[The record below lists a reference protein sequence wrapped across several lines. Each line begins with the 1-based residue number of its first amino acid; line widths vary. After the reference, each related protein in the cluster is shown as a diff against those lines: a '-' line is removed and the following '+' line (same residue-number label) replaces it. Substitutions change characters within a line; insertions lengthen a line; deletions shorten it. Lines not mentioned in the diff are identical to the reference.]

1 MHGAVVMKPLL
12 QLERIGKVYPNGTM
26 ALRAVDLAVQ
36 SGTVH
41 GLLGANGAGKSTL
54 IKILSGA
61 VSASAGQIYWRGEAV
76 QWRRPSQP
84 KAAGVASLHQH
95 IPLVGTLSVLENV
108 FLGER
113 SKWRRASAQRT
124 RLRGLLDSIGYDI
137 DVDALAGDLP
147 IGQRQMVA
155 ILQALAANAQLI
167 VMDEPTASLAN
178 EEREIVYRTIRHLT
192 RAEGK
197 AVIFVSHFLDEIM
210 ALTDEVT
217 VLRDGV
223 AVLRAPT
230 SDLSEPKI
238 AAAMVGREIA
248 ALTRRATQSV
258 NGPSAALSPHTSA
271 SASGPAALRSPTS
284 TLPESRS
291 AALLETIRL
300 SSPRKLAPC
309 SLQLH
314 VGEVLGIAG
323 FLGSGRSELL
333 HAIFG
338 SDREARGDV
347 LVAGQ
352 KIARKPAA
360 AVQAGIA
367 LVPEDRMKQGL
378 VPIFSLWQNTTLP
391 SLEQISRRGALL
403 NRRRERE
410 CGEQAIRRLGIKAA
424 DVDVPVSDLSG
435 GNAQKVS
442 IAKWLFG
449 GAKVFLLDEPTA
461 GIDVGAKA
469 DILQLISDL
478 AAGLADGKARAG
490 DATGATRASVASA
503 ERDGTQGA
511 VDRSDAPHTAAA
523 VIIVSSEFEELLV
536 VCDRILVMR
545 EGTIVAER
553 RAVETTEQEL
563 ILLAGASAA
572 SISSPATNAQRESR
586 PS

>member
-54 IKILSGA
+54 IKVLSGA
-61 VSASAGQIYWRGEAV
+61 VSASVGQIYWRGKAV

-113 SKWRRASAQRT
+113 STWRRANAQRT
-124 RLRGLLDSIGYDI
+124 RLRGLLDSIGYGI
-137 DVDALAGDLP
+137 DVDALAGELP

-230 SDLSEPKI
+230 SDLSEQKI

-248 ALTRRATQSV
+248 ALTHRAH
-258 NGPSAALSPHTSA
+258 PSSIF
-271 SASGPAALRSPTS
+271 
-284 TLPESRS
+284 PESRS
-291 AALLETIRL
+291 AALLETVRL

-314 VGEVLGIAG
+314 AGEVLGIAG

-338 SDREARGDV
+338 SDRQARGDV
-347 LVAGQ
+347 LIAGR
-352 KIARKPAA
+352 KIARRPAA

-378 VPIFSLWQNTTLP
+378 VSIFSLWQNTTLA
-391 SLEQISRRGALL
+391 SLEQISGRGVLL
-403 NRRRERE
+403 NRHRERE

-424 DVDVPVSDLSG
+424 DVDVPVSELSG

-449 GAKVFLLDEPTA
+449 GARVFLLDEPTA

-469 DILQLISDL
+469 DILQLIRDL
-478 AAGLADGKARAG
+478 ANG
-490 DATGATRASVASA
+490 
-503 ERDGTQGA
+503 
-511 VDRSDAPHTAAA
+511 AAA
-523 VIIVSSEFEELLV
+523 VIIVSSEFEELLA

-545 EGTIVAER
+545 EGAFVAER
-553 RAVETTEQEL
+553 GAADTSEHEL

-572 SISSPATNAQRESR
+572 SISPAALNAQRDWR